1 MRPSLTDALTGCLL
15 GQALGDALGFV
26 VEAEPPEIA
35 GAYVEGCLRAG
46 HAGSRSHPD
55 FAFGQ
60 YSDDTQLAREL
71 LCSIRATDGWDPADF
86 GRRIGALFEGGRAV
100 GAGPG
105 TRFAAERLLA
115 GVMWEEAGR
124 PAPYAGNGSAMR
136 AAPIGVLFR
145 DDLETMRRVA
155 VEQSCITH
163 KDPRCAAGSLVVA
176 GGSGTD
182 LQRRVPPPP
191 RNFSNGSLSGRSRK
205 TSRWLTRC
213 VGLWLG
219 STSRPWRQPERFTDL
234 ASTPLRGIAGAGSR
248 RSWSH
253 QSRGVSTRFFARPM
267 TTGQSCP
274 PPSALVVT
282 PTPWRRLPER
292 WPEHEAALALFRGRS
307 SGFSTTKAPGAHREL
322 TSLACDCAR
331 IAAISRNPPPS

>member
-1 MRPSLTDALTGCLL
+1 MRLSLADALTGCLL

-55 FAFGQ
+55 FGFGQ

-71 LCSIRATDGWDPADF
+71 LCSIRATDEWDPADF
-86 GRRIGALFEGGRAV
+86 ARRIGALFEGGRAV

-105 TRFAAERLLA
+105 TRSAAERLLA

-155 VEQSCITH
+155 VEQSRITH
-163 KDPRCAAGSLVVA
+163 RDRRCTAGSLVMAGAAALASMGESLRPKGFLKRLAEWAEEEDQSVAAAVRGVATWLDLTPPEAARALHRAGLDSSASDCWRGISSFVIPSVAWSLYAFLYSPDDYWTIVCTAIGA
-176 GGSGTD
+176 GGDTD
-182 LQRRVPPPP
+182 TMAAMA
-191 RNFSNGSLSGRSRK
+191 G
-205 TSRWLTRC
+205 
-213 VGLWLG
+213 
-219 STSRPWRQPERFTDL
+219 
-234 ASTPLRGIAGAGSR
+234 AIAGA
-248 RSWSH
+248 
-253 QSRGVSTRFFARPM
+253 RGGVA
-267 TTGQSCP
+267 
-274 PPSALVVT
+274 A
-282 PTPWRRLPER
+282 LPE
-292 WPEHEAALALFRGRS
+292 PLL
-307 SGFSTTKAPGAHREL
+307 GFLTDQGTWRAPEL

-331 IAAISRNPPPS
+331 IAATSRNPPPS